1 MKDYLNNTERMSLIG
16 ALKIAD
22 MLENMIEGNLFTK
35 EEKSDIKRSVT
46 YLCKSI
52 VGRVDKDGKPI
63 KDDSTGVLKRLNK
76 EAINSFNKAI
86 PKVKV
91 FVSDRYEIET
101 YRKRRKSELNA
112 AYDENKDYY
121 RLVELIMDKNCKNC
135 TKCGSK
141 CEFYKEFENH
151 CVPQMDIMENDLAC
165 KYSYTLEV
173 NKNGTN

>member
-35 EEKSDIKRSVT
+35 EEKSNIKRSVT

-52 VGRVDKDGKPI
+52 VGKLDKDGKPI

-86 PKVKV
+86 PKAKV
-91 FVSDRYEIET
+91 FVSDQYEIES
-101 YRKRRKSELNA
+101 YRQRRSSELNA
-112 AYDENKDYY
+112 AYEENKDYY
-121 RLVELIMDKNCKNC
+121 KLVESILYYNCKNC
-135 TKCGSK
+135 KRHCTE
-141 CEFYKEFENH
+141 CEIYKEFEEH
-151 CVPQMDIMENDLAC
+151 CIPEFSGAKNTGNC
-165 KYSYTLEV
+165 RYSYEE
-173 NKNGTN
+173 